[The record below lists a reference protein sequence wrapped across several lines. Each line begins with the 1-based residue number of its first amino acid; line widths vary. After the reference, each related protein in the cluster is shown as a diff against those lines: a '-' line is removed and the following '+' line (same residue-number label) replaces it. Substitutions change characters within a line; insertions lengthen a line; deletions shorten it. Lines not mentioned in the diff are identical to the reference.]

1 MEEASGKVYLVGA
14 GPGDPKLITV
24 RGLEAL
30 RRADAVVYDRLA
42 GPRLLKEIKPG
53 ADVIYV
59 GKRSARHAMKQ
70 EDINRLL
77 VDLAR
82 RGKTVVRLKGG
93 DPCVFGRV
101 GEEAETLA
109 RSGIPFEIVP
119 GVTSAIGV
127 PAYAGIP
134 LTHRDLASSFAV
146 VTGYENPDKPA
157 LNVDWA
163 KLAPSVDTLVFLMGV
178 AKIDHIC
185 RQLIAHGRPPE
196 TPVALIRWGTRAA
209 QRTLVGTLADMP
221 GRVRATGFKPPAVI
235 VVGEVVRLRETM
247 NWFETKPLFGR
258 RVLVTRS
265 AGQTGEL
272 AQRIDEWGGEPVE
285 WPAIALKE
293 PSDPAAAAAADAAL
307 ARLDAYDWAVFTSV
321 NGVAFFFRR
330 LKTLGLDVRRLA
342 QAKIAA
348 VGPKTAEALAER
360 GLVVD
365 VMPEARYQAEGL
377 LEALLP
383 HLSSGQHVLLAR
395 GDLARDVLPEAL
407 AARGVR
413 VTEAIVYENA
423 PAGREAADIAELL
436 ERGAIHAATFTS
448 ASTVHRLCDALE
460 ASGAPAGERLAKAA
474 VVCIG
479 PLTAAAAEK
488 RGLKVA
494 AVAREATLDGLVQAV
509 AEATAD
515 VATEGEAGPADEAW
529 PRRSAPGGSEHPS

>member
-1 MEEASGKVYLVGA
+1 MGANIGKVFLVGA

-59 GKRSARHAMKQ
+59 GKRSERHTMKQ

-82 RGKTVVRLKGG
+82 EGKTVVRLKGG

-109 RSGIPFEIVP
+109 TSGIPFEIIP
-119 GVTSAIGV
+119 GVTSAVGV

-146 VTGYENPDKPA
+146 VTGYENPDKPE

-178 AKIDHIC
+178 SKIDLIC
-185 RQLIAHGRPPE
+185 RQLIAHGRPAS
-196 TPVALIRWGTRAA
+196 TPVALIRWGTRMA
-209 QRTLVGTLADMP
+209 QRTLIGTLADIP
-221 GRVRATGFKPPAVI
+221 GQVRKTGFKPPAVI

-247 NWFETKPLFGR
+247 NWFESKPLFGR
-258 RVLVTRS
+258 RVLITRA
-265 AGQTGEL
+265 AGQSGEL
-272 AQRIDEWGGEPVE
+272 ADKIDERGGEPLE

-293 PSDPAAAAAADAAL
+293 PSDPGAVAALDAAL
-307 ARLDAYDWAVFTSV
+307 GELESVDWAVFTSV
-321 NGVAFFFRR
+321 NGVEFFFRR
-330 LKTLGLDVRRLA
+330 LRKLGLDIRRLA
-342 QAKIAA
+342 KAKIAA
-348 VGPKTAEALAER
+348 VGPKTAAALAER
-360 GLVVD
+360 GLVTD
-365 VMPEARYQAEGL
+365 LQPDSLYQAEGL
-377 LEALLP
+377 LDALLP
-383 HLSSGQHVLLAR
+383 RLAPGQHVLLPR
-395 GDLARDVLPEAL
+395 GDLGRDVLPETL
-407 AARGVR
+407 AAHGAK
-413 VTEAIVYENA
+413 VTEAVVYENV
-423 PAGREAADIAELL
+423 PAGHETGEIVQWL
-436 ERGAIHAATFTS
+436 EKGGIHLATFTS
-448 ASTVHRLCDALE
+448 ASTVHNLCDALE
-460 ASGAPAGERLAKAA
+460 RSCGRPAGELLEAVK

-479 PLTAAAAEK
+479 PLTDEAARK

-494 AVAREATLDGLVQAV
+494 AVAAEASLDALVQAAV
-509 AEATAD
+509 DAANEPLPDAAELTR
-515 VATEGEAGPADEAW
+515 EIW
-529 PRRSAPGGSEHPS
+529 PEQQHKD